1 MESRSVV
8 AYEQGRDGS
17 GEVEITRRCK
27 ETFGADEY
35 INNLDCVYIYIY
47 IIYLGLSELRKMYI
61 LNMYNLSF
69 VHCNNSVNMEEKLQ
83 KHL

>member
-47 IIYLGLSELRKMYI
+47 NIFRA
-61 LNMYNLSF
+61 
-69 VHCNNSVNMEEKLQ
+69 VRT
-83 KHL
+83 